1 MSLPLPVKKNKFGER
16 VADLS
21 VDRHYRQIAEEII
34 EACTAQGKNDEAR
47 KLVDVIT
54 CCVTRLDILQD
65 YVDDDEFEDFSHYL
79 RILVQDF
86 APETV
91 YGLVQ
96 DFEPNVVNEQ
106 FFKQVIGE
114 QFLKQVIVDN
124 FYPNL
129 VVCSM
134 QAYSGAVTDRLIG
147 SDDAGN
153 EETYLIDIIY
163 VCVKRLEY
171 LGYDES
177 AREKLYQ
184 AVNNKNRR
192 RGYFE
197 DH

>member
-1 MSLPLPVKKNKFGER
+1 MILPLPVKKNKFGER

-34 EACTAQGKNDEAR
+34 EACTAQGKDDEVME
-47 KLVDVIT
+47 LVDVIT
-54 CCVTRLDILQD
+54 CCVTRLDILQN
-65 YVDDDEFEDFSHYL
+65 YDDKDFSQCL
-79 RILVQDF
+79 RDLAQDF
-86 APETV
+86 
-91 YGLVQ
+91 GL
-96 DFEPNVVNEQ
+96 DF
-106 FFKQVIGE
+106 IGE

>member
-1 MSLPLPVKKNKFGER
+1 MILPLPVKKNKFGER
-16 VADLS
+16 VADIS

-106 FFKQVIGE
+106 T
-114 QFLKQVIVDN
+114 LKQVIDEQTLKQVIADS
-124 FYPNL
+124 FYPSL
-129 VVCSM
+129 AVHFAR
-134 QAYSGAVTDRLIG
+134 AYYAVSVGMYGFIYG
-147 SDDAGN
+147 DDELHLAG
-153 EETYLIDIIY
+153 IIY
-163 VCVKRLEY
+163 FCVKRLEY

-184 AVNNKNRR
+184 AVNDKNRK

-197 DH
+197 N